1 MKKLFYLFSIHCF
14 GMLIAAATLT
24 SCNSDDDDTIAPKT
38 EDIDNVPTGGN
49 DEDEDEDR
57 TLIVST
63 SESASLRRLGF
74 VLTIPKGSVPK
85 NNSGA
90 DGRVA
95 FSVAKFNELP
105 APLPEGVEIV
115 NDAKIKLE
123 PMNFVFY
130 TPLKLDI
137 PAQNINPTEMRLLRY
152 DDYSNSWETV
162 PFSSINE
169 DGTVSVS
176 IIELGYFVLVK
187 QNTTQEMG
195 GIHIS
200 KQYLDDDYY
209 YYLTL
214 IPEESS
220 GTGIKRIAF
229 APNGNDIYMANV
241 PLGKYVAVISREL
254 RNNLSESYQGIQ
266 YYNSVL
272 NISVSKKL
280 VSGAGKYD
288 TYTGWVEISLPSA
301 GWRDGR
307 PDDAWGTATVT
318 YGTGKF
324 QATLTWVNTSSE
336 ATDYDLH
343 LFGPSDIHA
352 YYSNRQSGSF
362 ELDRDWLRE
371 SGNAIENIY
380 SIDDNFT
387 AGEYTIKVHHYS
399 GTLNRRYN
407 CRIIID
413 GVVVRSVSGAI
424 STYKEYDDIYSFTVG
439 EK

>member
-1 MKKLFYLFSIHCF
+1 
-14 GMLIAAATLT
+14 
-24 SCNSDDDDTIAPKT
+24 
-38 EDIDNVPTGGN
+38 
-49 DEDEDEDR
+49 
-57 TLIVST
+57 
-63 SESASLRRLGF
+63 
-74 VLTIPKGSVPK
+74 
-85 NNSGA
+85 
-90 DGRVA
+90 
-95 FSVAKFNELP
+95 
-105 APLPEGVEIV
+105 
-115 NDAKIKLE
+115 
-123 PMNFVFY
+123 MNFVFY

-137 PAQNINPTEMRLLRY
+137 PAQIINPTEMRLLRY

-254 RNNLSESYQGIQ
+254 RNNLSDSYQGIQ
-266 YYNSVL
+266 YYNSLL

-343 LFGPSDIHA
+343 LFGPSDIHVYFA
-352 YYSNRQSGSF
+352 HQQAGSF
-362 ELDRDWLRE
+362 ELDRDWLHER
-371 SGNAIENIY
+371 GNAIENIY